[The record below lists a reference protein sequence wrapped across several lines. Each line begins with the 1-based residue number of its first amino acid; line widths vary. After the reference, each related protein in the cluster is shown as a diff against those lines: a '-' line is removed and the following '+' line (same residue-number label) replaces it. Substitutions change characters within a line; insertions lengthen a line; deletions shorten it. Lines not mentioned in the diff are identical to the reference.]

1 MSRWLLVPAV
11 LLTACREV
19 TDPRLLAEGPP
30 DAALAAKLPGGFPF
44 SPITLGFASTAV
56 GANGDVVGT
65 DLSGAIRAVHWRAG
79 ILSTLRTHPSY
90 VAPGTQ
96 YHAKAVNAVGQIAG
110 YIYTPTGLV
119 GAFWS
124 SAAAAPVIFGTQG
137 VLRSVTGI
145 SDAGVIVGSI
155 DGFAEVPNRAFRW
168 SLATGLR
175 PLPSAGVP
183 WFPMAVNAAGE
194 VAGVSAQSRLVRT
207 TVAGGYVDQILGR
220 PFRITGILGNGTV
233 TLFDSVQALIWTR
246 QGSVSPQLDPATGL
260 ALGRAIAMVGPTGRV
275 AWSRYAL
282 PNGSFSPYPVE
293 TAVTG
298 GATVVLNTPTAQ
310 TKVVGMTSCGA
321 VVTDNAVVP
330 GVAVYWSKSALFGC
344 DPPTPWP

>member
-1 MSRWLLVPAV
+1 MPRWLLVVAV
-11 LLTACREV
+11 LVAACREV
-19 TDPRLLAEGPP
+19 TPPILVAERAP
-30 DAALAAKLPGGFPF
+30 DVAHTAKLPGGFPF
-44 SPITLGFASTAV
+44 SPITLGFAATAV
-56 GANGDVVGT
+56 GANGDVLGRVVN
-65 DLSGAIRAVHWRAG
+65 GAVRAVHYRAG
-79 ILSTLRTHPSY
+79 VLTMLRTHPSY
-90 VAPGTQ
+90 SAPGTQ
-96 YHAKAVNAVGQIAG
+96 YHAAAVNGAGQIAG
-110 YIYTPTGLV
+110 FINASAGMV
-119 GAFWS
+119 GMYWS
-124 SAAAAPVIFGTQG
+124 SPSAAPVAFATQG

-168 SLATGLR
+168 SLGTGLR

-183 WFPMAVNAAGE
+183 WSPAAVNAAGE

-233 TLFDSVQALIWTR
+233 TLLDSVQALIWTR

-275 AWSRYAL
+275 AWSRYAT

-298 GATVVLNTPTAQ
+298 GATVVLNTPTGQ

-330 GVAVYWSKSALFGC
+330 GVAVYWAKGALFGC
-344 DPPTPWP
+344 DAPTPLP